1 MDLSTIA
8 NVATAL
14 TVLTGVFFGLME
26 ARRARQERRERAA
39 FTAVQAVMTPAW
51 MKSMVLVQSIPDGAT
66 AEDIMSDASR
76 FEAAQRIGLILE
88 GIGYSVYAR
97 IVPLSVIDD
106 LLGGTARVAFRKM
119 RPYIQFERKRASSEK
134 TWEWFEWL
142 IVQLDRHSRSKTS
155 LTVGAHEAYR
165 DWEP

>member
-1 MDLSTIA
+1 VDLSTIA

-14 TVLTGVFFGLME
+14 TVLTGVGFGLME

-39 FTAVQAVMTPAW
+39 FAAVQVIMTPSW
-51 MKSMVLVQSIPDGAT
+51 MNSMVLVQSIPDGAS
-66 AEDIMSDASR
+66 AADIQNDPRR

-88 GIGYSVYAR
+88 GIGYSVFAR
-97 IVPLSVIDD
+97 IVPLSVVDD
-106 LLGGTARVAFRKM
+106 LLGGTIRVAFRKM
-119 RPYIQFERKRASSEK
+119 RPYIEFERNRAGSRK

-142 IVQLDRHSRSKTS
+142 AIQLDRHSPGKTS
-155 LTVGAHEAYR
+155 LQLGAHEVYR

>member
-14 TVLTGVFFGLME
+14 TVLTGVGFGLME

-39 FTAVQAVMTPAW
+39 LAAVQVVMTPAW
-51 MKSMVLVQSIPDGAT
+51 MNSMVLVQSIPDGAS
-66 AEDIMSDASR
+66 AADIQSDPR
-76 FEAAQRIGLILE
+76 RLEAAQRIGLILE
-88 GIGYSVYAR
+88 GIGYSVFAR
-97 IVPLSVIDD
+97 IVPLSVVDD
-106 LLGGTARVAFRKM
+106 LLGGTVRVAFRKL
-119 RPYIQFERKRASSEK
+119 RPYIEFERDRAGSRK

-142 IVQLDRHSRSKTS
+142 AIQLDRHAVGKTS
-155 LTVGAHEAYR
+155 LERGAHETYQ

>member
-51 MKSMVLVQSIPDGAT
+51 MNSMVLVQSIPDGAT
-66 AEDIMSDASR
+66 AQDIQSDPR
-76 FEAAQRIGLILE
+76 QFEAAQRIGLILE

-97 IVPLSVIDD
+97 IVPLSVVDD

-119 RPYIQFERKRASSEK
+119 RPYIEFERNRAGSEK
-134 TWEWFEWL
+134 SWEWFEWL
-142 IVQLDRHSRSKTS
+142 IVQLDLHSRSKTN
-155 LTVGAHEAYR
+155 LKVGAHEAYR
-165 DWEP
+165 DWKP